1 MPKLKNHFRAG
12 KMNKDLDERLV
23 QEGEYRDALN
33 IQVASSEGSDVG
45 AIENLLG
52 NSPHINKVFN
62 KDTGAYTVFNE
73 STSSLDVFGIPDTGT
88 GQVKTLGAIKYDKTE
103 CIYWFITS
111 GTINSI
117 IEYDQS
123 TDVVSPIIVD
133 KNNVLKFSK
142 DHLITGINIIEGL
155 LFFTDDNSEPKGI
168 DIKRFKEASALSTSG
183 FSNHTEI
190 YGRDFI
196 EHDITVVKKSP
207 NSAPLVTKSDSARE
221 GVGTGIS
228 PLTTSKKFTRD
239 IANTNPVEF
248 ESIPSGESVTLSWSG
263 TPNYQIG
270 DILILKNEYS
280 AGNNDLEI
288 FEVTVQITA
297 SASQFSSVTAEI
309 LSNPDNMPNEV
320 LVWEVL
326 LQEDEAM
333 FEYKFP
339 RFAYRWKY
347 NDGQYSSFSPFTQA
361 VFLPNKFKYLS
372 ADGFNLG
379 MTNNL
384 RKLKIHGLETPPSD
398 VKEIEILY
406 KESNNNL
413 VYSVDEVP
421 LTNQELEI
429 ESELIHKVI
438 ESNQILR
445 PWDNV
450 PLKAK
455 AQEAIGN
462 RLVYANYLQNFN
474 VTDTLQTNF
483 FVSGTTNANPQTPEE
498 SIKSIRNYQLG
509 VVWRDGFGRE
519 TPVFTSKE
527 STLTLGGV
535 DANKT
540 NKLKAAISSDAPSWA
555 THYKYF
561 IKETANEYYN
571 LALDRFYLAEDG
583 NVWLSFPSSERNK
596 VDEETYLYLKK
607 QHDNDYNVKEV
618 PKYKIL
624 SISNKA
630 PDFIAEVAK
639 TIANADVEATASANP
654 GLDVTTFEFT
664 GPGGTSGDQD
674 ANPSFYTAFKAQN
687 FISIVK
693 GGSSTRDYEI
703 KSGGPTGEDNKFRVS
718 ITLPMEESFLDTITN
733 DSASTR
739 AFEVL
744 VKEKVIERKPEFEGR
759 FFVKIN
765 RDATFK
771 TNIIDAFGSVE
782 VNYGI
787 VQSSDIA
794 DVVPVGSGAA
804 IGGGDSAQGFGW
816 KDHRAVPTSP
826 SQTTSANTLT
836 PMKGRPVAQSK
847 IFSLV
852 WAGYSGGGGG
862 AINTGLTTHPIID
875 KYLQG
880 GENQTVRFYDASG
893 NKSEVYTV
901 VKPEVNWSRRGIN
914 NIFGGARQ
922 NASNARKWVDIEM
935 DRNFESGFSTAVGI
949 EIVEELTSSG
959 NDILSST
966 NPAVFETEPKEQAEL
981 DIYYEASDAFPIAQ
995 LATTK
1000 TLSWFNCYSFGN
1012 GVESDRIRD
1021 DFNAVRI
1028 GKGVKVSAVLDEPY
1042 AEERKGSGFIFS
1054 QIFNSTS
1061 GVNRLNQFIQ
1071 ALPITKDL
1079 NPAYGSIQK
1088 LHARDTDLI
1097 TLCEDKVLK
1106 VLANKDALFN
1116 ADGNSNIT
1124 SNKAVLG
1131 QTIPYIGE
1139 YGISKNPESYASYGF
1154 RSFFTDKNR
1163 GVVLRL
1169 SRNGLDEISSKGMS
1183 DYFSDKLST
1192 EKTIIGSYDDYSNC
1206 YNISFSDETVSYK
1219 QNLDGFPSRKS
1230 FVPQAAV
1237 SLNNKYYTFKGSQ
1250 IWSHDNP
1257 VRNNFYGLQ
1266 YKSTVKL
1273 IFNKEPS
1280 SIKNFKTIAYEGDS
1294 GWTVPLITTDQQTGK
1309 VPTFKAKEGLYY
1321 NFIKG
1326 NSSTWNGTSG
1336 TLNSK
1341 TFPTQGIDVLG
1352 SASGDLSPTTFTLT
1366 VKENND

>member
-1 MPKLKNHFRAG
+1 MPKIQQHFRAG

-23 QEGEYRDALN
+23 AKGEYRDALN
-33 IQVASSEGSDVG
+33 VQVSSSEGSDVG
-45 AIENLLG
+45 AIQNILG
-52 NSPHINKVFN
+52 NSAHIKNTFN
-62 KDTGAYTVFNE
+62 KDTGG
-73 STSSLDVFGIPDTGT
+73 STNYNAGSGSLDVFGIPNTC
-88 GQVKTLGAIKYDKTE
+88 KTIGSIKYDKTE
-103 CIYWFITS
+103 CIYYFVTS
-111 GTINSI
+111 DTLDAI
-117 IEYDQS
+117 IEYNQS
-123 TDVVSPIIVD
+123 TDVVSPVLVD
-133 KNNVLKFSK
+133 KNNVLNFSK
-142 DHLITGINIIEGL
+142 DKLITGINIIEGL

-168 DIKRFKEASALSTSG
+168 DIKRFREASIASTGG
-183 FSNHTEI
+183 FSNHTEV

-196 EHDITVVKKSP
+196 EHDITVIKKSP
-207 NSAPLVTKSDSARE
+207 NTAPLITKSDSARE

-239 IANTNPVEF
+239 IANTNPVEY

-270 DILILKNEYS
+270 DILVLKNEYS
-280 AGNNDLEI
+280 SGNNDLEI

-320 LVWEVL
+320 LIWEVL

-372 ADGFNLG
+372 ADGYNLG

-384 RKLKIHGLETPPSD
+384 RKLKIYGLETPPSD

-406 KESNNNL
+406 KESNSNL

-474 VTDTLQTNF
+474 VTDTLRTNF
-483 FVSGTTNANPQTPEE
+483 FVSGTTNANPKTPEE

-509 VVWRDGFGRE
+509 VVWRDTYGRE

-527 STLTLGGV
+527 STLTLSGI

-540 NKLKAAISSDAPSWA
+540 NKLKASVSSDAPSWA

-607 QHDNDYNVKEV
+607 QHDNDNNVKEV
-618 PKYKIL
+618 PKYKVL

-664 GPGGTSGDQD
+664 GPGGTDGDQD
-674 ANPSFYTAFKAQN
+674 NNPSFYTAFKAQN

-703 KSGGPTGEDNKFRVS
+703 KSGGPTGENNKFRVS
-718 ITLPMEESFLDTITN
+718 ITLPMEESFLDAITN

-744 VKEKVIERKPEFEGR
+744 VKEKVVERKPEFEGR

-794 DVVPVGSGAA
+794 DVVPVGNGAV

-816 KDHRAVPTSP
+816 KDHRHIPSSPITSQG
-826 SQTTSANTLT
+826 QTLM

-847 IFSLV
+847 FFSVV

-862 AINTGLTTHPIID
+862 PIDTGHNTHPIID

-914 NIFGGARQ
+914 GLFGGARQ
-922 NASNARKWVDIEM
+922 NASNSRKWVDIEM
-935 DRNFESGFSTAVGI
+935 DRNFESGFGTVTGI

-1042 AEERKGSGFIFS
+1042 AEERKGNGFIFS

-1061 GVNRLNQFIQ
+1061 GINRLNQFIQ

-1097 TLCEDKVLK
+1097 TLCEDKCLK

-1116 ADGNSNIT
+1116 ADGNSNVT

-1131 QTIPYIGE
+1131 QTIPYVGE
-1139 YGISKNPESYASYGF
+1139 YGISKNPESFASYGF
-1154 RSFFTDKNR
+1154 RAFFTDKNR

-1169 SRNGLDEISSKGMS
+1169 SRNGLDEISKQGMS
-1183 DYFSDKLST
+1183 DYFSDKLASET
-1192 EKTIIGSYDDYSNC
+1192 VVLGSYDDDKDC
-1206 YNISFSDETVSYK
+1206 YNVSFSDETVSYK
-1219 QNLDGFPSRKS
+1219 QGLEGWPTRKS
-1230 FVPQAAV
+1230 FVPESAV
-1237 SLNNKYYTFKGSQ
+1237 SLNNTYYTFKGSQ
-1250 IWSHDNP
+1250 IWSHDNE
-1257 VRNNFYGLQ
+1257 VRNNFYGVQ
-1266 YKSTVKL
+1266 YKSSVKL
-1273 IFNKEPS
+1273 IINDAPS

-1294 GWTVPLITTDQQTGK
+1294 GWVAPNVITDQQKGK
-1309 VPTFKAKEGLYY
+1309 VPSFKEKEGLYY

-1326 NSSTWNGTSG
+1326 QPSTWNGTSG
-1336 TLNSK
+1336 TLDTK

-1352 SASGDLSPTTFTLT
+1352 SRSGDLTPTTFTLT

>member
-1 MPKLKNHFRAG
+1 MPKIQQTFVKG

-23 QEGEYRDALN
+23 PKGEYRDALN
-33 IQVASSEGSDVG
+33 IQVATSEGSDVG
-45 AIENLLG
+45 AIQNILG
-52 NSPHINKVFN
+52 NSAHIKNSFN
-62 KDTGAYTVFNE
+62 KDTSL
-73 STSSLDVFGIPDTGT
+73 STNYSAGSGSLDVFGIP
-88 GQVKTLGAIKYDKTE
+88 KTCKTIGSIKYDKTE
-103 CIYWFITS
+103 CIYYFVTS
-111 GTINSI
+111 DTLDAI

-123 TDVVSPIIVD
+123 TDVVLPILVD
-133 KNNVLKFSK
+133 KNNVLNFNKEK
-142 DHLITGINIIEGL
+142 LITGINVIEGL
-155 LFFTDDNSEPKGI
+155 LFFTDDNSEPKGL
-168 DIKRFKEASALSTSG
+168 DIKRFREASALSTSG

-196 EHDITVVKKSP
+196 EHDVTVIKKSP
-207 NSAPLVTKSDSARE
+207 ISAPLVTKSDSARE

-248 ESIPSGESVTLSWSG
+248 ESIPSGVSVTLSWSG
-263 TPNYQIG
+263 TPNYKIG
-270 DILILKNEYS
+270 DILVLKNEYS
-280 AGNNDLEI
+280 AGNNDLQI

-309 LSNPDNMPNEV
+309 LSNPEDMVDEV

-347 NDGQYSSFSPFTQA
+347 NDGQYSSFSPFTQP
-361 VFLPNKFKYLS
+361 VFLPSKFKYLS
-372 ADGFNLG
+372 TDGFNLG

-384 RKLKIHGLETPPSD
+384 RKLKVHGLQTPPSD

-406 KESNNNL
+406 KETNSNN

-438 ESNQILR
+438 ETNQLLR
-445 PWDNV
+445 PYDNV

-455 AQEAIGN
+455 AQESVGN
-462 RLVYANYLQNFN
+462 RLLYGNYLQNFD
-474 VTDTLQTNF
+474 VADALQTNF
-483 FVSGTTNANPQTPEE
+483 FVSCTENPSPKTPEE

-509 VVWRDGFGRE
+509 VVWRDVYGRE

-527 STLTLGGV
+527 STLTLSGK
-535 DANKT
+535 DSYKT
-540 NKLKAAISSDAPSWA
+540 NKLKASVSSDAPPWA

-561 IKETANEYYN
+561 IKETSNEYYN

-618 PKYKIL
+618 PRYKIL
-624 SISNKA
+624 SISNSA

-654 GLDVTTFEFT
+654 GSDVTTFEFT
-664 GPGGTSGDQD
+664 GPGGTSASDPQ
-674 ANPSFYTAFKAQN
+674 ASNPSFYTAFKAQN

-718 ITLPMEESFLDTITN
+718 ITLPMEESFLDGITN
-733 DSASTR
+733 DSQA
-739 AFEVL
+739 AKEFEIL

-759 FFVKIN
+759 FFVKVN
-765 RDATFK
+765 RDASFK
-771 TNIIDAFGSVE
+771 TNIIDSFGSVE
-782 VNYGI
+782 ANYGI
-787 VQSSDIA
+787 VQSSDVP
-794 DVVPVGSGAA
+794 DVVPVGNGSS
-804 IGGGDSAQGFGW
+804 ISGGDSRQGFGW
-816 KDHRAVPTSP
+816 KDHRGPHLAD
-826 SQTTSANTLT
+826 
-836 PMKGRPVAQSK
+836 MEGRPRAQSNE
-847 IFSLV
+847 FSLV

-862 AINTGLTTHPIID
+862 AIRTGEPTHEIID

-893 NKSEVYTV
+893 NKSKVYTV
-901 VKPEVNWSRRGIN
+901 DKTETHYSRRGIN
-914 NIFGGARQ
+914 GVSFFGVGGGPRQ
-922 NASNARKWVDIEM
+922 NASNARKWVQIVMKE
-935 DRNFESGFSTAVGI
+935 NFESGFGTVTGI
-949 EIVEELTSSG
+949 EIVEELTSTG
-959 NDILSST
+959 NNVLSSS

-981 DIYYEASDAFPIAQ
+981 DIYYEASDAFPVSA

-1021 DFNAVRI
+1021 DFNATRI
-1028 GKGVKVSAVLDEPY
+1028 GKGVKASAVLDEPY
-1042 AEERKGSGFIFS
+1042 AEERKGNGLIFS

-1061 GVNRLNQFIQ
+1061 GVNRLNQFIL

-1097 TLCEDKVLK
+1097 TLCEDKCLK

-1116 ADGNSNIT
+1116 ADGNANVT
-1124 SNKAVLG
+1124 SNQAVLG
-1131 QTIPYIGE
+1131 QTIPYVGE
-1139 YGISKNPESYASYGF
+1139 FGISKNPESFASYGF
-1154 RSFFTDKNR
+1154 RAFFADKNR
-1163 GVVLRL
+1163 GTVLRL
-1169 SRNGLDEISSKGMS
+1169 SRNGLDEISKQGMS
-1183 DYFSDKLST
+1183 DYFSDKLAS
-1192 EKTIIGSYDDYSNC
+1192 ESVVLGSYDDDKDS

-1219 QNLDGFPSRKS
+1219 QGLQGWPTRKS
-1230 FVPQAAV
+1230 FVPESAV

-1250 IWSHDNP
+1250 IYSHDNET
-1257 VRNNFYGLQ
+1257 RNNFYGVQ
-1266 YKSTVKL
+1266 YKSSVKL
-1273 IFNKEPS
+1273 ILNDAPS
-1280 SIKNFKTIAYEGDS
+1280 SIKNFKTLAYEGDT
-1294 GWTVPLITTDQQTGK
+1294 GWVSPSIVTDQQKGK
-1309 VPTFKAKEGLYY
+1309 VPSFKAKEGLYY

-1326 NSSTWNGTSG
+1326 QPSTWDGTSG
-1336 TLNSK
+1336 SLSTK

-1352 SASGDLSPTTFTLT
+1352 SRSGDLTPTTFTLT

>member
-1 MPKLKNHFRAG
+1 MPKIQQHFRAG

-23 QEGEYRDALN
+23 AKGEYRDALN
-33 IQVASSEGSDVG
+33 VQVSSSEGSDVG
-45 AIENLLG
+45 AIQNILG
-52 NSPHINKVFN
+52 NSAHIKNTFN
-62 KDTGAYTVFNE
+62 KDTGG
-73 STSSLDVFGIPDTGT
+73 STNYNAGSGSLDVFGIP
-88 GQVKTLGAIKYDKTE
+88 KTCKTIGSIRYDKTE
-103 CIYWFITS
+103 CIYYFVTS
-111 GTINSI
+111 DTLDAV
-117 IEYDQS
+117 IEYNQS
-123 TDVVSPIIVD
+123 TDVVSPILVD
-133 KNNVLKFSK
+133 KNNILNFSK
-142 DHLITGINIIEGL
+142 DKLITGINIIEGL

-168 DIKRFKEASALSTSG
+168 DIKRFREASIASTSG
-183 FSNHTEI
+183 FSNHTEV

-196 EHDITVVKKSP
+196 EHDITVIKKSP
-207 NSAPLVTKSDSARE
+207 NTAPLITKSDSARE

-228 PLTTSKKFTRD
+228 PLSTSKKFTRNIPD
-239 IANTNPVEF
+239 TSPVEY

-270 DILILKNEYS
+270 DILVLKNEYS
-280 AGNNDLEI
+280 AGNNDLEV

-320 LVWEVL
+320 LIWEVL

-361 VFLPNKFKYLS
+361 VFLPSKFKYLS
-372 ADGFNLG
+372 ADGYNLG

-406 KESNNNL
+406 KESNSNL
-413 VYSVDEVP
+413 VYSVDDVP

-474 VTDTLQTNF
+474 VTDTLQTSF
-483 FVSGTTNANPQTPEE
+483 FVSGTNNANPQTPEE

-509 VVWRDGFGRE
+509 VVWRDTYGRE

-527 STLTLGGV
+527 STLTLGGIE
-535 DANKT
+535 ASKI
-540 NKLKAAISSDAPSWA
+540 NKLKAAVSSDAPSWA

-607 QHDNDYNVKEV
+607 QHDNDKNVKEV
-618 PKYKIL
+618 PKYKVL

-630 PDFIAEVAK
+630 PDFIAEIAK
-639 TIANADVEATASANP
+639 TIANADVNAVATSNP
-654 GLDVTTFEFT
+654 GVDVTTFEFT

-674 ANPSFYTAFKAQN
+674 TNPSFYTAFKAQN

-693 GGSSTRDYEI
+693 GGNATRDYEI
-703 KSGGPTGEDNKFRVS
+703 KSGGPTGTDNGFRVS
-718 ITLPMEESFLDTITN
+718 ITLPMEETFLDSITN
-733 DSASTR
+733 ADSSSR

-771 TNIIDAFGSVE
+771 SNIMDAFGSVD
-782 VNYGI
+782 VQYGI
-787 VQSSDIA
+787 VSSSDTPVIA
-794 DVVPVGSGAA
+794 PNVG
-804 IGGGDSAQGFGW
+804 IGTTGPGDSQQALSF
-816 KDHRAVPTSP
+816 KDRKNNPSGCKVPT
-826 SQTTSANTLT
+826 
-836 PMKGRPVAQSK
+836 AQSDK
-847 IFSLV
+847 FGLV
-852 WAGYSGGGGG
+852 WAAFSGGSDSPVNIGK
-862 AINTGLTTHPIID
+862 TSHPIID
-875 KYLQG
+875 KHLQG
-880 GENQTVRFYDASG
+880 PGADVRFYDASG
-893 NKSEVYTV
+893 NKSEVYNI
-901 VKPEVNWSRRGIN
+901 KESAVNASRRGYNGVSFLGISA
-914 NIFGGARQ
+914 GPRTT
-922 NASNARKWVDIEM
+922 ASNARKYAECVM
-935 DRNFESGFSTAVGI
+935 DRNFESGFTPVGI
-949 EIVEELTSSG
+949 EIVEELVSS
-959 NDILSST
+959 NNEVLSST

-1042 AEERKGSGFIFS
+1042 AEERKGNGFIFS

-1097 TLCEDKVLK
+1097 TLCEDKCLK

-1116 ADGNSNIT
+1116 ADGNSNVT

-1131 QTIPYIGE
+1131 QTIPYVGE
-1139 YGISKNPESYASYGF
+1139 YGISKNPESFASYGF
-1154 RSFFTDKNR
+1154 RAFFADKNR

-1169 SRNGLDEISSKGMS
+1169 SRNGLDEISKQGMS
-1183 DYFSDKLST
+1183 DYFSDKLAS
-1192 EKTIIGSYDDYSNC
+1192 ESVVLGSYDDDKDC

-1219 QNLDGFPSRKS
+1219 QGLEGWPTRKS
-1230 FVPQAAV
+1230 FVPESAV
-1237 SLNNKYYTFKGSQ
+1237 SLNNIYYTFKGSQ
-1250 IWSHDNP
+1250 IWSHDNEL
-1257 VRNNFYGLQ
+1257 RNNFYGVQ
-1266 YKSTVKL
+1266 YKSSVKL
-1273 IFNKEPS
+1273 IINDAPS
-1280 SIKNFKTIAYEGDS
+1280 SIKNFKTLAYEGDS
-1294 GWTVPLITTDQQTGK
+1294 GWTSPSIVTDQQKGK
-1309 VPTFKAKEGLYY
+1309 VPSFKEKEGLYY

-1326 NSSTWNGTSG
+1326 QASTWDGTSG
-1336 TLNSK
+1336 SLDTK

-1352 SASGDLSPTTFTLT
+1352 SRSGDLTPTTFTLT

>member
-239 IANTNPVEF
+239 IANTNPVEY

-270 DILILKNEYS
+270 DILVLKNEYS

-372 ADGFNLG
+372 ADGYNLG

-527 STLTLGGV
+527 STLTLGGI
-535 DANKT
+535 DASKI
-540 NKLKAAISSDAPSWA
+540 NKLKASVSSDAPSWA

-607 QHDNDYNVKEV
+607 QHDNDKNVKEV
-618 PKYKIL
+618 PKYKVL

-639 TIANADVEATASANP
+639 TIANADVNAVATSNP
-654 GLDVTTFEFT
+654 GVDVTTFEFT

-674 ANPSFYTAFKAQN
+674 TNPSFYTAFKAQN

-693 GGSSTRDYEI
+693 GGNVTRDYEI
-703 KSGGPTGEDNKFRVS
+703 KSGGPTGTDNGFRVS
-718 ITLPMEESFLDTITN
+718 ITLPMEETFLDSITN
-733 DSASTR
+733 ADSSSR

-771 TNIIDAFGSVE
+771 SNIIDAFGSVE

-787 VQSSDIA
+787 VSSSDVPEIA
-794 DVVPVGSGAA
+794 PNTGINKTGPGDPQQRLSFKDRKNNPSGC
-804 IGGGDSAQGFGW
+804 
-816 KDHRAVPTSP
+816 KVPT
-826 SQTTSANTLT
+826 
-836 PMKGRPVAQSK
+836 AQSDK
-847 IFSLV
+847 FGLV
-852 WAGYSGGGGG
+852 WAAFAGGSDSPVNIGK
-862 AINTGLTTHPIID
+862 ISHPIID
-875 KYLQG
+875 KHLQG
-880 GENQTVRFYDASG
+880 PGADVRFYDASG
-893 NKSEVYTV
+893 NKSEVYNI
-901 VKPEVNWSRRGIN
+901 KESEVNASRRGYN
-914 NIFGGARQ
+914 GYFGPRTT
-922 NASNARKWVDIEM
+922 ASNARKYAECVM
-935 DRNFESGFSTAVGI
+935 DRNFESGFTPVGI

-1124 SNKAVLG
+1124 SNQAVLG

-1230 FVPQAAV
+1230 FVPEAAV

>member
-1 MPKLKNHFRAG
+1 MPKIQQHFRAG

-23 QEGEYRDALN
+23 AKGEYRDALN
-33 IQVASSEGSDVG
+33 VQVSSSEGSDVG
-45 AIENLLG
+45 AIQNILG
-52 NSPHINKVFN
+52 NSAHIKNTFN
-62 KDTGAYTVFNE
+62 KDTGG
-73 STSSLDVFGIPDTGT
+73 STNYNAGSGSLDVFGIP
-88 GQVKTLGAIKYDKTE
+88 KTCKTIGSIRYDKTE
-103 CIYWFITS
+103 CIYYFVTS
-111 GTINSI
+111 DTLDAV
-117 IEYDQS
+117 IEYNQS
-123 TDVVSPIIVD
+123 TDVVSPILVD
-133 KNNVLKFSK
+133 KNNILNFSK
-142 DHLITGINIIEGL
+142 DKLITGINIIEGL

-168 DIKRFKEASALSTSG
+168 DIKRFREASIASTSG
-183 FSNHTEI
+183 FSNHTEV

-196 EHDITVVKKSP
+196 EHDITVIKKSP
-207 NSAPLVTKSDSARE
+207 NTAPLITKSDSARE

-228 PLTTSKKFTRD
+228 PLSTSKKFTRNIPD
-239 IANTNPVEF
+239 TSPVEY

-270 DILILKNEYS
+270 DILVLKNEYS
-280 AGNNDLEI
+280 AGNNDLEV

-320 LVWEVL
+320 LIWEVL

-361 VFLPNKFKYLS
+361 VFLPSKFKYLS
-372 ADGFNLG
+372 ADGYNLG

-406 KESNNNL
+406 KESNSNL
-413 VYSVDEVP
+413 VYSVDDVP

-474 VTDTLQTNF
+474 VTDTLQTSF
-483 FVSGTTNANPQTPEE
+483 FVSGTNNANPQTPEE

-509 VVWRDGFGRE
+509 VVWRDTYGRE

-527 STLTLGGV
+527 STLTLGGIE
-535 DANKT
+535 ASKI
-540 NKLKAAISSDAPSWA
+540 NKLKAAVSSDAPSWA

-607 QHDNDYNVKEV
+607 QHDNDKNVKEV
-618 PKYKIL
+618 PKYKVL

-674 ANPSFYTAFKAQN
+674 TNPSFYTAFKAQN

-693 GGSSTRDYEI
+693 GGNATRDYEI
-703 KSGGPTGEDNKFRVS
+703 KSGGPTGTDNGFRVS
-718 ITLPMEESFLDTITN
+718 ITLPMEETFLDSITN
-733 DSASTR
+733 ADSSSR

-771 TNIIDAFGSVE
+771 SNIMDAFGSVD
-782 VNYGI
+782 VQYGI
-787 VQSSDIA
+787 VSSSDTPVIA
-794 DVVPVGSGAA
+794 PNVG
-804 IGGGDSAQGFGW
+804 IGTTGPGDSQQALSF
-816 KDHRAVPTSP
+816 KDRKNNPSGCKVPT
-826 SQTTSANTLT
+826 
-836 PMKGRPVAQSK
+836 AQSDK
-847 IFSLV
+847 FGLV
-852 WAGYSGGGGG
+852 WAAFSGGSDSPVNIGK
-862 AINTGLTTHPIID
+862 TSHPIID
-875 KYLQG
+875 KHLQG
-880 GENQTVRFYDASG
+880 PGADVRFYDASG
-893 NKSEVYTV
+893 NKSEVYNI
-901 VKPEVNWSRRGIN
+901 KESAVNASRRGYNGVSFLGISA
-914 NIFGGARQ
+914 GPRTT
-922 NASNARKWVDIEM
+922 ASNARKYAECVM
-935 DRNFESGFSTAVGI
+935 DRNFESGFTPVGI
-949 EIVEELTSSG
+949 EIVEELVSS
-959 NDILSST
+959 NNEVLSST

-1042 AEERKGSGFIFS
+1042 AEERKGNGFIFS

-1097 TLCEDKVLK
+1097 TLCEDKCLK

-1116 ADGNSNIT
+1116 ADGNSNVT

-1131 QTIPYIGE
+1131 QTIPYVGE
-1139 YGISKNPESYASYGF
+1139 YGISKNPESFASYGF
-1154 RSFFTDKNR
+1154 RAFFADKNR

-1169 SRNGLDEISSKGMS
+1169 SRNGLDEISKQGMS
-1183 DYFSDKLST
+1183 DYFSDKLAS
-1192 EKTIIGSYDDYSNC
+1192 ESVVLGSYDDDKDC

-1219 QNLDGFPSRKS
+1219 QGLEGWPTRKS
-1230 FVPQAAV
+1230 FVPESAV
-1237 SLNNKYYTFKGSQ
+1237 SLNNIYYTFKGSQ
-1250 IWSHDNP
+1250 IWSHDNEL
-1257 VRNNFYGLQ
+1257 RNNFYGVQ
-1266 YKSTVKL
+1266 YKSSVKL
-1273 IFNKEPS
+1273 IINDAPS
-1280 SIKNFKTIAYEGDS
+1280 SIKNFKTLAYEGDS
-1294 GWTVPLITTDQQTGK
+1294 GWTSPSIVTDQQKGK
-1309 VPTFKAKEGLYY
+1309 VPSFKEKEGLYY

-1326 NSSTWNGTSG
+1326 QASTWDGTSG
-1336 TLNSK
+1336 SLDTK

-1352 SASGDLSPTTFTLT
+1352 SRSGDLTPTTFTLT

>member
-1 MPKLKNHFRAG
+1 MPKIQQHFRAG

-23 QEGEYRDALN
+23 AKGEYRDALN
-33 IQVASSEGSDVG
+33 VQVSSSEGSDVG
-45 AIENLLG
+45 AIQNILG
-52 NSPHINKVFN
+52 NSAHIKNTFN
-62 KDTGAYTVFNE
+62 KDTGG
-73 STSSLDVFGIPDTGT
+73 STNYNAGSGSLDVFGIP
-88 GQVKTLGAIKYDKTE
+88 KTCKTIGSIRYDKTE
-103 CIYWFITS
+103 CIYYFVTS
-111 GTINSI
+111 DTLDAV
-117 IEYDQS
+117 IEYNQS
-123 TDVVSPIIVD
+123 TDVISPILVD
-133 KNNVLKFSK
+133 KNNILNFSK
-142 DHLITGINIIEGL
+142 DKLITGINIIEGL

-168 DIKRFKEASALSTSG
+168 DIKRFREASIASTSG
-183 FSNHTEI
+183 FSNHTEV

-196 EHDITVVKKSP
+196 EHDITVIKKSP
-207 NSAPLVTKSDSARE
+207 NTAPLITKSDSARE

-228 PLTTSKKFTRD
+228 PLSTSKKFTRNIPD
-239 IANTNPVEF
+239 TSPVEY

-270 DILILKNEYS
+270 DILVLKNEYS
-280 AGNNDLEI
+280 AGNNDLEV

-320 LVWEVL
+320 LIWEVL

-361 VFLPNKFKYLS
+361 VFLPSKFKYLS
-372 ADGFNLG
+372 ADGYNLG

-406 KESNNNL
+406 KESNSNL
-413 VYSVDEVP
+413 VYSVDDVP

-474 VTDTLQTNF
+474 VTDTLQTSF
-483 FVSGTTNANPQTPEE
+483 FVSGTNNANPQTPEE

-509 VVWRDGFGRE
+509 VVWRDTYGRE

-527 STLTLGGV
+527 STLTLGGIE
-535 DANKT
+535 ASKI
-540 NKLKAAISSDAPSWA
+540 NKLKAAVSSDAPSWA

-607 QHDNDYNVKEV
+607 QHDNDKNVKEV
-618 PKYKIL
+618 PKYKVL

-630 PDFIAEVAK
+630 PDFIAEIAK
-639 TIANADVEATASANP
+639 TIANADVNAVATSNP
-654 GLDVTTFEFT
+654 GVDVTTFEFT

-674 ANPSFYTAFKAQN
+674 TNPSFYTAFKAQN

-693 GGSSTRDYEI
+693 GGNATRDYEI
-703 KSGGPTGEDNKFRVS
+703 KSGGPTGTDNGFRVS
-718 ITLPMEESFLDTITN
+718 ITLPMEETFLDSITN
-733 DSASTR
+733 ADSSSR

-771 TNIIDAFGSVE
+771 SNIMDAFGSVD
-782 VNYGI
+782 VQYGI
-787 VQSSDIA
+787 VSSSDTPVIA
-794 DVVPVGSGAA
+794 PNVG
-804 IGGGDSAQGFGW
+804 IGTTGPGDSQQALSF
-816 KDHRAVPTSP
+816 KDRKNNPSGCKVPT
-826 SQTTSANTLT
+826 
-836 PMKGRPVAQSK
+836 AQSDK
-847 IFSLV
+847 FGLV
-852 WAGYSGGGGG
+852 WAAFSGGSDSPVNIGK
-862 AINTGLTTHPIID
+862 TSHPIID
-875 KYLQG
+875 KHLQG
-880 GENQTVRFYDASG
+880 PGADVRFYDASG
-893 NKSEVYTV
+893 NKSEVYNI
-901 VKPEVNWSRRGIN
+901 KESAVNASRRGYNGVSFLGISA
-914 NIFGGARQ
+914 GPRTT
-922 NASNARKWVDIEM
+922 ASNARKYAECVM
-935 DRNFESGFSTAVGI
+935 DRNFESGFTPVGI
-949 EIVEELTSSG
+949 EIVEELVSS
-959 NDILSST
+959 NNEVLSST

-1042 AEERKGSGFIFS
+1042 AEERKGNGFIFS

-1097 TLCEDKVLK
+1097 TLCEDKCLK

-1116 ADGNSNIT
+1116 ADGNSNVT

-1131 QTIPYIGE
+1131 QTIPYVGE
-1139 YGISKNPESYASYGF
+1139 YGISKNPESFASYGF
-1154 RSFFTDKNR
+1154 RAFFADKNR

-1169 SRNGLDEISSKGMS
+1169 SRNGLDEISKQGMS
-1183 DYFSDKLST
+1183 DYFSDKLAS
-1192 EKTIIGSYDDYSNC
+1192 ESVVLGSYDDDKDC

-1219 QNLDGFPSRKS
+1219 QGLEGWPTRKS
-1230 FVPQAAV
+1230 FVPESAV
-1237 SLNNKYYTFKGSQ
+1237 SLNNIYYTFKGSQ
-1250 IWSHDNP
+1250 IWSHDNEL
-1257 VRNNFYGLQ
+1257 RNNFYGVQ
-1266 YKSTVKL
+1266 YKSSVKL
-1273 IFNKEPS
+1273 IINDAPS
-1280 SIKNFKTIAYEGDS
+1280 SIKNFKTLAYEGDS
-1294 GWTVPLITTDQQTGK
+1294 GWTSPSIVTDQQKGK
-1309 VPTFKAKEGLYY
+1309 VPSFKEKEGLYY

-1326 NSSTWNGTSG
+1326 QASTWDGTSG
-1336 TLNSK
+1336 SLDTK

-1352 SASGDLSPTTFTLT
+1352 SRSGDLTPTTFTLT

>member
-1 MPKLKNHFRAG
+1 MPKIQQHFRAG

-23 QEGEYRDALN
+23 AKGEYRDALN
-33 IQVASSEGSDVG
+33 VQVSSSEGSDVG
-45 AIENLLG
+45 AIQNILG
-52 NSPHINKVFN
+52 NSAHIKNTFN
-62 KDTGAYTVFNE
+62 KDTGG
-73 STSSLDVFGIPDTGT
+73 STNYNAGSGSLDVFGIP
-88 GQVKTLGAIKYDKTE
+88 KTCKTIGSIRYDKTE
-103 CIYWFITS
+103 CIYYFVTS
-111 GTINSI
+111 DTLDAV
-117 IEYDQS
+117 IEYNQS
-123 TDVVSPIIVD
+123 TDVVSPILVD
-133 KNNVLKFSK
+133 KNNILNFSK
-142 DHLITGINIIEGL
+142 DKLITGINIIEGL

-168 DIKRFKEASALSTSG
+168 DIKRFREASIASTSG
-183 FSNHTEI
+183 FSNHTEV

-196 EHDITVVKKSP
+196 EHDITVIKKSP
-207 NSAPLVTKSDSARE
+207 NTAPLITKSDSARE

-228 PLTTSKKFTRD
+228 PLSTSKKFTRNIPD
-239 IANTNPVEF
+239 TSPVEY

-270 DILILKNEYS
+270 DILVLKNEYS
-280 AGNNDLEI
+280 AGNNDLEV

-320 LVWEVL
+320 LIWEVL

-361 VFLPNKFKYLS
+361 VFLPSKFKYLS
-372 ADGFNLG
+372 ADGYNLG

-406 KESNNNL
+406 KESNSNL
-413 VYSVDEVP
+413 VYSVDDVP

-474 VTDTLQTNF
+474 VTDTLQTSF
-483 FVSGTTNANPQTPEE
+483 FVSGTNNANPQTPEE

-527 STLTLGGV
+527 STLTLGGI
-535 DANKT
+535 DASKT
-540 NKLKAAISSDAPSWA
+540 NKLKASVSSDAPSWA

-607 QHDNDYNVKEV
+607 QHDNDKNVKEV
-618 PKYKIL
+618 PKYKVL

-630 PDFIAEVAK
+630 PDFIAEIAK
-639 TIANADVEATASANP
+639 TIANADVNAVATSNP
-654 GLDVTTFEFT
+654 GVDVTTFEFT

-674 ANPSFYTAFKAQN
+674 TNPSFYTAFKAQN

-693 GGSSTRDYEI
+693 GGNATRDYEI
-703 KSGGPTGEDNKFRVS
+703 KSGGPTGTDNGFRVS
-718 ITLPMEESFLDTITN
+718 ITLPMEETFLDSITN
-733 DSASTR
+733 ADSSSR

-771 TNIIDAFGSVE
+771 SNIMDAFGSVD
-782 VNYGI
+782 VQYGI
-787 VQSSDIA
+787 VSSSDTPVIA
-794 DVVPVGSGAA
+794 PNVG
-804 IGGGDSAQGFGW
+804 IGTTGPGDSQQALSF
-816 KDHRAVPTSP
+816 KDRKNNPSGCKVPT
-826 SQTTSANTLT
+826 
-836 PMKGRPVAQSK
+836 AQSDK
-847 IFSLV
+847 FGLV
-852 WAGYSGGGGG
+852 WAAFSGGSDSPVNIGK
-862 AINTGLTTHPIID
+862 TSHPIID
-875 KYLQG
+875 KHLQG
-880 GENQTVRFYDASG
+880 PGADVRFYDASG
-893 NKSEVYTV
+893 NKSEVYNI
-901 VKPEVNWSRRGIN
+901 KESAVNASRRGYNGVSFLGISA
-914 NIFGGARQ
+914 GPRTT
-922 NASNARKWVDIEM
+922 ASNARKYAECVM
-935 DRNFESGFSTAVGI
+935 DRNFESGFTPVGI
-949 EIVEELTSSG
+949 EIVEELVSS
-959 NDILSST
+959 NNEVLSST

-1042 AEERKGSGFIFS
+1042 AEERKGNGFIFS

-1097 TLCEDKVLK
+1097 TLCEDKCLK

-1116 ADGNSNIT
+1116 ADGNSNVT

-1131 QTIPYIGE
+1131 QTIPYVGE
-1139 YGISKNPESYASYGF
+1139 YGISKNPESFASYGF
-1154 RSFFTDKNR
+1154 RAFFADKNR

-1169 SRNGLDEISSKGMS
+1169 SRNGLDEISKQGMS
-1183 DYFSDKLST
+1183 DYFSDKLAS
-1192 EKTIIGSYDDYSNC
+1192 ESVVLGSYDDDKDC

-1219 QNLDGFPSRKS
+1219 QGLEGWPTRKS
-1230 FVPQAAV
+1230 FVPESAV
-1237 SLNNKYYTFKGSQ
+1237 SLNNIYYTFKGSQ
-1250 IWSHDNP
+1250 IWSHDNEL
-1257 VRNNFYGLQ
+1257 RNNFYGVQ
-1266 YKSTVKL
+1266 YKSSVKL
-1273 IFNKEPS
+1273 IINDAPS
-1280 SIKNFKTIAYEGDS
+1280 SIKNFKTLAYEGDS
-1294 GWTVPLITTDQQTGK
+1294 GWTSPSIVTDQQKGK
-1309 VPTFKAKEGLYY
+1309 VPSFKEKEGLYY

-1326 NSSTWNGTSG
+1326 QASTWDGTSG
-1336 TLNSK
+1336 SLDTK

-1352 SASGDLSPTTFTLT
+1352 SRSGDLTPTTFTLT

>member
-1 MPKLKNHFRAG
+1 MPKIQQHFRAG

-23 QEGEYRDALN
+23 AKGEYRDALN
-33 IQVASSEGSDVG
+33 VQVSSSEGSDVG
-45 AIENLLG
+45 AIQNILG
-52 NSPHINKVFN
+52 NSAHIKNTFN
-62 KDTGAYTVFNE
+62 KDTGASTNYNAE
-73 STSSLDVFGIPDTGT
+73 SGSLDVFGIPNTC
-88 GQVKTLGAIKYDKTE
+88 KTIGSIKYDKTE
-103 CIYWFITS
+103 CIYYFVTS
-111 GTINSI
+111 DTLDAV
-117 IEYDQS
+117 IEYNQS
-123 TDVVSPIIVD
+123 TDVVSPILVD
-133 KNNVLKFSK
+133 KNNILNFSK
-142 DHLITGINIIEGL
+142 DKLITGINIIEGL

-168 DIKRFKEASALSTSG
+168 DIKRFREASIASTSG
-183 FSNHTEI
+183 FSNHTEV

-196 EHDITVVKKSP
+196 EHDITVIKKSP
-207 NSAPLVTKSDSARE
+207 NTAPLITKSDSARE

-239 IANTNPVEF
+239 IANTNPVEY

-270 DILILKNEYS
+270 DILVLKNEYS

-372 ADGFNLG
+372 ADGYNLG

-406 KESNNNL
+406 KESNSNL

-421 LTNQELEI
+421 LNNQELEI

-483 FVSGTTNANPQTPEE
+483 FVSGTNNANPQTPEE

-509 VVWRDGFGRE
+509 VVWRDTYGRE

-527 STLTLGGV
+527 STLTLGGI
-535 DANKT
+535 DASKI
-540 NKLKAAISSDAPSWA
+540 NKLKAAVSSDAPPWA

-607 QHDNDYNVKEV
+607 QHDNDNNVKEV

-639 TIANADVEATASANP
+639 TIANADVNAVATSNP
-654 GLDVTTFEFT
+654 GVDVTTFEFT
-664 GPGGTSGDQD
+664 GPGGTGGDQD
-674 ANPSFYTAFKAQN
+674 TNPSFYTAFKAQN

-693 GGSSTRDYEI
+693 GGNATRDYEI
-703 KSGGPTGEDNKFRVS
+703 KSGGPTGTDNGFRVS
-718 ITLPMEESFLDTITN
+718 ITLPMEETFLDSITN
-733 DSASTR
+733 ADPGSR

-771 TNIIDAFGSVE
+771 SNIMDAFGSVE
-782 VNYGI
+782 VQYGI
-787 VQSSDIA
+787 VSSSD
-794 DVVPVGSGAA
+794 VPVIAPNTGIGTT
-804 IGGGDSAQGFGW
+804 GGGDSQQALSF
-816 KDHRAVPTSP
+816 KDRKNNPSGCKVPT
-826 SQTTSANTLT
+826 
-836 PMKGRPVAQSK
+836 AQSDK
-847 IFSLV
+847 FGLV
-852 WAGYSGGGGG
+852 WAAFSGGSSSPVDVGK
-862 AINTGLTTHPIID
+862 TSHPIID
-875 KYLQG
+875 KHLQG
-880 GENQTVRFYDASG
+880 PGADIRFYDASG
-893 NKSEVYTV
+893 NKSEVYNI
-901 VKPEVNWSRRGIN
+901 KESSVNASRRGYN
-914 NIFGGARQ
+914 GVFGTARTT
-922 NASNARKWVDIEM
+922 ASNARKYAECVM
-935 DRNFESGFSTAVGI
+935 DRNFQSGFTPVGI
-949 EIVEELTSSG
+949 EIVEELVSS
-959 NDILSST
+959 NNEVLSST

-1042 AEERKGSGFIFS
+1042 AEERKGNGFIFS

-1097 TLCEDKVLK
+1097 TLCEDKCLK

-1116 ADGNSNIT
+1116 ADGNSNVT

-1131 QTIPYIGE
+1131 QTIPYVGE
-1139 YGISKNPESYASYGF
+1139 YGISKNPESFASYGF
-1154 RSFFTDKNR
+1154 RAFFTDKNR

-1169 SRNGLDEISSKGMS
+1169 SRNGLDEISKQGMS
-1183 DYFSDKLST
+1183 DYFSDKLALESVVL
-1192 EKTIIGSYDDYSNC
+1192 GSYDDNKDC
-1206 YNISFSDETVSYK
+1206 YNVSFSDETVSYK
-1219 QNLDGFPSRKS
+1219 QGLEGWPTRKS
-1230 FVPQAAV
+1230 FVPESAV
-1237 SLNNKYYTFKGSQ
+1237 SLNNTYYTFKGSQ
-1250 IWSHDNP
+1250 IWSHDNE
-1257 VRNNFYGLQ
+1257 VRNNFYGVQ
-1266 YKSTVKL
+1266 YKSSVKL
-1273 IFNKEPS
+1273 IINDAPS
-1280 SIKNFKTIAYEGDS
+1280 SIKNFKTIAYEGDI
-1294 GWTVPLITTDQQTGK
+1294 GWVSPSVITDQQKGK
-1309 VPTFKAKEGLYY
+1309 VPSFKEKEGLYY

-1326 NSSTWNGTSG
+1326 QPSTWNGTSG
-1336 TLNSK
+1336 TLDTK

>member
-1 MPKLKNHFRAG
+1 MPKIQQHFRAG

-23 QEGEYRDALN
+23 AKGEYRDALN
-33 IQVASSEGSDVG
+33 VQVSSSEGSDVG
-45 AIENLLG
+45 AIQNILG
-52 NSPHINKVFN
+52 NSAHIKNTFN
-62 KDTGAYTVFNE
+62 KDTGG
-73 STSSLDVFGIPDTGT
+73 STNYNAGSGSLDVFGIPNTC
-88 GQVKTLGAIKYDKTE
+88 KTIGSIKYDKTE
-103 CIYWFITS
+103 CIYYFVTS
-111 GTINSI
+111 DTLDAV
-117 IEYDQS
+117 IEYNQS
-123 TDVVSPIIVD
+123 TDVVSPVLVD
-133 KNNVLKFSK
+133 KNNVLNFSK
-142 DHLITGINIIEGL
+142 DKLITGINIIEGL

-168 DIKRFKEASALSTSG
+168 DIKRFREASIASTGG
-183 FSNHTEI
+183 FSNHTEV

-196 EHDITVVKKSP
+196 EHDITVIKKSP
-207 NSAPLVTKSDSARE
+207 NTAPLITKSDSARE

-239 IANTNPVEF
+239 IANTNPVEY

-270 DILILKNEYS
+270 DILVLKNEYS
-280 AGNNDLEI
+280 AANNDVEI

-320 LVWEVL
+320 LIWEVL

-372 ADGFNLG
+372 ADGYNLG

-384 RKLKIHGLETPPSD
+384 RKLKIYGLETPPSD

-406 KESNNNL
+406 KESNSNL

-474 VTDTLQTNF
+474 VTDTLRTNF

-509 VVWRDGFGRE
+509 VVWRDTYGRE

-527 STLTLGGV
+527 STLTLGGI
-535 DANKT
+535 DANKI
-540 NKLKAAISSDAPSWA
+540 NKLKAAVSSDAPSWA

-607 QHDNDYNVKEV
+607 QHDNDNNVKEV
-618 PKYKIL
+618 PKYKVL

-639 TIANADVEATASANP
+639 TIANADVNAVATSNP
-654 GLDVTTFEFT
+654 GVDVTTFEFT

-674 ANPSFYTAFKAQN
+674 TNPSFYTAFKAQN
-687 FISIVK
+687 FISIIK
-693 GGSSTRDYEI
+693 GGNATRDYEI
-703 KSGGPTGEDNKFRVS
+703 KSGGPTGTNNGFRVS
-718 ITLPMEESFLDTITN
+718 ITLPMEETFLDSITN
-733 DSASTR
+733 ADPGSR

-771 TNIIDAFGSVE
+771 SNIMDAFGSVDVE
-782 VNYGI
+782 YGI
-787 VQSSDIA
+787 VSSSD
-794 DVVPVGSGAA
+794 VPVIAPNTGIGTFGSG
-804 IGGGDSAQGFGW
+804 DSQQALSF
-816 KDHRAVPTSP
+816 KDRRNNPSGCKVPT
-826 SQTTSANTLT
+826 
-836 PMKGRPVAQSK
+836 AQSDK
-847 IFSLV
+847 FGLV
-852 WAGYSGGGGG
+852 WAGFSGGSSSPVDVGK
-862 AINTGLTTHPIID
+862 TSHPIID
-875 KYLQG
+875 KHLQG
-880 GENQTVRFYDASG
+880 PGADIRFYDASG
-893 NKSEVYTV
+893 NKSEIYNI
-901 VKPEVNWSRRGIN
+901 KESSVNGSRRGYN
-914 NIFGGARQ
+914 GVGGPRKTP
-922 NASNARKWVDIEM
+922 SNSRKYAECVM
-935 DRNFESGFSTAVGI
+935 DRNFESGFTPVGI
-949 EIVEELTSSG
+949 EIVEELVAT
-959 NDILSST
+959 NNEVLSST

-1042 AEERKGSGFIFS
+1042 AEERKGNGFIFS

-1097 TLCEDKVLK
+1097 TLCEDKCLK

-1116 ADGNSNIT
+1116 ADGNSNVT

-1131 QTIPYIGE
+1131 QTIPYVGE
-1139 YGISKNPESYASYGF
+1139 YGISKNPESFASYGF
-1154 RSFFTDKNR
+1154 RAFFADKNR

-1169 SRNGLDEISSKGMS
+1169 SRNGLDEISKQGMS
-1183 DYFSDKLST
+1183 DYFSDKLASET
-1192 EKTIIGSYDDYSNC
+1192 VVLGSYDDDKDC
-1206 YNISFSDETVSYK
+1206 YNVSFSDETVSYK
-1219 QNLDGFPSRKS
+1219 QGLEGWPTRKS
-1230 FVPQAAV
+1230 FVPESAV
-1237 SLNNKYYTFKGSQ
+1237 SLNNTYYTFKGSQ
-1250 IWSHDNP
+1250 IWSHDNE
-1257 VRNNFYGLQ
+1257 VRNNFYGVQ
-1266 YKSTVKL
+1266 YKSSVKL
-1273 IFNKEPS
+1273 IINDAPS

-1294 GWTVPLITTDQQTGK
+1294 GWVAPNVITDQQKGK
-1309 VPTFKAKEGLYY
+1309 VPSFKEKEGLYY

-1326 NSSTWNGTSG
+1326 QPSTWNGTSG
-1336 TLNSK
+1336 TLDTK

-1352 SASGDLSPTTFTLT
+1352 SATGDLSPTTFTLT

>member
-1 MPKLKNHFRAG
+1 MPKIQQHFRAG

-23 QEGEYRDALN
+23 AKGEYRDALN
-33 IQVASSEGSDVG
+33 VQVSSSEGSDVG
-45 AIENLLG
+45 AIQNILG
-52 NSPHINKVFN
+52 NSAHIKNTFN
-62 KDTGAYTVFNE
+62 KDTGG
-73 STSSLDVFGIPDTGT
+73 STNYNAGSGSLDVFGIPNTC
-88 GQVKTLGAIKYDKTE
+88 KTIGSIRYDKTE
-103 CIYWFITS
+103 CIYYFVTS
-111 GTINSI
+111 DTLDAV
-117 IEYDQS
+117 IEYNQS
-123 TDVVSPIIVD
+123 TDVVSPILVD
-133 KNNVLKFSK
+133 KNNILNFSK
-142 DHLITGINIIEGL
+142 DKLITGINIIEGL

-168 DIKRFKEASALSTSG
+168 DIKRFREASIASTSG
-183 FSNHTEI
+183 FSNHTEV

-196 EHDITVVKKSP
+196 EHDITVIKKSP
-207 NSAPLVTKSDSARE
+207 NTAPLITKSDSARE

-228 PLTTSKKFTRD
+228 PLTTSKKFTRN
-239 IANTNPVEF
+239 IPGTNPVEY

-270 DILILKNEYS
+270 DILVLKNEYS
-280 AGNNDLEI
+280 SGNNDLEI

-297 SASQFSSVTAEI
+297 STSQFSSVTAEI
-309 LSNPDNMPNEV
+309 LSNPDNMPDEV
-320 LVWEVL
+320 LIWEVL

-361 VFLPNKFKYLS
+361 VFLPSKFKYLS
-372 ADGFNLG
+372 ADGYNLG

-406 KESNNNL
+406 KESNSNL

-474 VTDTLQTNF
+474 VTDTLRTNF
-483 FVSGTTNANPQTPEE
+483 FVSGTTNANPQTPQE

-509 VVWRDGFGRE
+509 VVWRDVYGRE

-527 STLTLGGV
+527 STLTLGGI
-535 DANKT
+535 DANKI
-540 NKLKAAISSDAPSWA
+540 NKLKAAVSSDAPSWA

-607 QHDNDYNVKEV
+607 QHDNDNNVKEV
-618 PKYKIL
+618 PKYKVL

-639 TIANADVEATASANP
+639 TIANADVNAVATSNP
-654 GLDVTTFEFT
+654 GVDVTTFEFT
-664 GPGGTSGDQD
+664 GPGGTNGDQD
-674 ANPSFYTAFKAQN
+674 TNPSFYTAFKAQN

-693 GGSSTRDYEI
+693 GGNATRDYEI
-703 KSGGPTGEDNKFRVS
+703 KSGGPTGTDNGFRVS
-718 ITLPMEESFLDTITN
+718 ITLPMEETFLDSITN
-733 DSASTR
+733 ADPGSR

-771 TNIIDAFGSVE
+771 SNIMDAFGSVD
-782 VNYGI
+782 VQYGI
-787 VQSSDIA
+787 VSSSDTPVIA
-794 DVVPVGSGAA
+794 PNTGIGKVGSG
-804 IGGGDSAQGFGW
+804 DSQQALSF
-816 KDHRAVPTSP
+816 KDRRNNPSGCKVPT
-826 SQTTSANTLT
+826 
-836 PMKGRPVAQSK
+836 AQSDK
-847 IFSLV
+847 FGLV
-852 WAGYSGGGGG
+852 WAAFSGGADSPVDIGK
-862 AINTGLTTHPIID
+862 TSHPIID
-875 KYLQG
+875 KHLQG
-880 GENQTVRFYDASG
+880 PGADVRFYDASG
-893 NKSEVYTV
+893 NKSEVYNI
-901 VKPEVNWSRRGIN
+901 KESNVNASRRGYN
-914 NIFGGARQ
+914 GYFNSPRTT
-922 NASNARKWVDIEM
+922 ASNARKYAECVM
-935 DRNFESGFSTAVGI
+935 DRNFETGFTPVGI
-949 EIVEELTSSG
+949 EIVEELVAT
-959 NDILSST
+959 NNEVLSSI

-1042 AEERKGSGFIFS
+1042 AEERKGNGFIFS

-1097 TLCEDKVLK
+1097 TLCEDKCLK

-1116 ADGNSNIT
+1116 ADGNSNVT

-1131 QTIPYIGE
+1131 QTIPYVGE
-1139 YGISKNPESYASYGF
+1139 YGISKNPESFASYGF
-1154 RSFFTDKNR
+1154 RAFFADKNR

-1169 SRNGLDEISSKGMS
+1169 SRNGLDEISKQGMS
-1183 DYFSDKLST
+1183 DYFSDKLAS
-1192 EKTIIGSYDDYSNC
+1192 ESVVLGSYDDDKNC

-1219 QNLDGFPSRKS
+1219 QGLEGWPTRKS
-1230 FVPQAAV
+1230 FVPESAV
-1237 SLNNKYYTFKGSQ
+1237 SLNNIYYTFKGSQ
-1250 IWSHDNP
+1250 IWSHDNEL
-1257 VRNNFYGLQ
+1257 RNNFYGVQ
-1266 YKSTVKL
+1266 YKSSVKL
-1273 IFNKEPS
+1273 IINDAPS
-1280 SIKNFKTIAYEGDS
+1280 SIKNFKTLAYEGDS
-1294 GWTVPLITTDQQTGK
+1294 GWTSPSIVTDQQKGK
-1309 VPTFKAKEGLYY
+1309 VPSFKEKEGLYY

-1326 NSSTWNGTSG
+1326 QPSTWDGTSG
-1336 TLNSK
+1336 TLDTK
-1341 TFPTQGIDVLG
+1341 TFPTQGIDILG
-1352 SASGDLSPTTFTLT
+1352 SATGDLTPTTFTLT

>member
-519 TPVFTSKE
+519 TPVF
-527 STLTLGGV
+527 
-535 DANKT
+535 
-540 NKLKAAISSDAPSWA
+540 
-555 THYKYF
+555 Y
-561 IKETANEYYN
+561 
-571 LALDRFYLAEDG
+571 
-583 NVWLSFPSSERNK
+583 
-596 VDEETYLYLKK
+596 
-607 QHDNDYNVKEV
+607 
-618 PKYKIL
+618 
-624 SISNKA
+624 
-630 PDFIAEVAK
+630 
-639 TIANADVEATASANP
+639 
-654 GLDVTTFEFT
+654 
-664 GPGGTSGDQD
+664 
-674 ANPSFYTAFKAQN
+674 
-687 FISIVK
+687 
-693 GGSSTRDYEI
+693 
-703 KSGGPTGEDNKFRVS
+703 
-718 ITLPMEESFLDTITN
+718 
-733 DSASTR
+733 
-739 AFEVL
+739 
-744 VKEKVIERKPEFEGR
+744 
-759 FFVKIN
+759 
-765 RDATFK
+765 
-771 TNIIDAFGSVE
+771 
-782 VNYGI
+782 
-787 VQSSDIA
+787 
-794 DVVPVGSGAA
+794 
-804 IGGGDSAQGFGW
+804 
-816 KDHRAVPTSP
+816 
-826 SQTTSANTLT
+826 
-836 PMKGRPVAQSK
+836 
-847 IFSLV
+847 
-852 WAGYSGGGGG
+852 
-862 AINTGLTTHPIID
+862 
-875 KYLQG
+875 
-880 GENQTVRFYDASG
+880 
-893 NKSEVYTV
+893 
-901 VKPEVNWSRRGIN
+901 
-914 NIFGGARQ
+914 
-922 NASNARKWVDIEM
+922 
-935 DRNFESGFSTAVGI
+935 
-949 EIVEELTSSG
+949 
-959 NDILSST
+959 
-966 NPAVFETEPKEQAEL
+966 
-981 DIYYEASDAFPIAQ
+981 
-995 LATTK
+995 
-1000 TLSWFNCYSFGN
+1000 
-1012 GVESDRIRD
+1012 
-1021 DFNAVRI
+1021 
-1028 GKGVKVSAVLDEPY
+1028 
-1042 AEERKGSGFIFS
+1042 
-1054 QIFNSTS
+1054 
-1061 GVNRLNQFIQ
+1061 
-1071 ALPITKDL
+1071 
-1079 NPAYGSIQK
+1079 
-1088 LHARDTDLI
+1088 
-1097 TLCEDKVLK
+1097 
-1106 VLANKDALFN
+1106 
-1116 ADGNSNIT
+1116 
-1124 SNKAVLG
+1124 
-1131 QTIPYIGE
+1131 
-1139 YGISKNPESYASYGF
+1139 
-1154 RSFFTDKNR
+1154 
-1163 GVVLRL
+1163 
-1169 SRNGLDEISSKGMS
+1169 
-1183 DYFSDKLST
+1183 
-1192 EKTIIGSYDDYSNC
+1192 
-1206 YNISFSDETVSYK
+1206 
-1219 QNLDGFPSRKS
+1219 
-1230 FVPQAAV
+1230 
-1237 SLNNKYYTFKGSQ
+1237 
-1250 IWSHDNP
+1250 
-1257 VRNNFYGLQ
+1257 
-1266 YKSTVKL
+1266 
-1273 IFNKEPS
+1273 
-1280 SIKNFKTIAYEGDS
+1280 
-1294 GWTVPLITTDQQTGK
+1294 
-1309 VPTFKAKEGLYY
+1309 
-1321 NFIKG
+1321 
-1326 NSSTWNGTSG
+1326 
-1336 TLNSK
+1336 
-1341 TFPTQGIDVLG
+1341 
-1352 SASGDLSPTTFTLT
+1352 
-1366 VKENND
+1366 

>member
-1 MPKLKNHFRAG
+1 MPKIQQHFRAG

-23 QEGEYRDALN
+23 AKGEYRDALN
-33 IQVASSEGSDVG
+33 VQVSSSEGSDVG
-45 AIENLLG
+45 AIQNILG
-52 NSPHINKVFN
+52 NSAHIKNTFN
-62 KDTGAYTVFNE
+62 KDTGG
-73 STSSLDVFGIPDTGT
+73 STNYNAGSGSLDVFGIP
-88 GQVKTLGAIKYDKTE
+88 KTCKTIGSIRYDKTE
-103 CIYWFITS
+103 CIYYFVTS
-111 GTINSI
+111 DTLDAV
-117 IEYDQS
+117 IEYNQS
-123 TDVVSPIIVD
+123 TDVVSPILVD
-133 KNNVLKFSK
+133 KNNILNFSK
-142 DHLITGINIIEGL
+142 DKLITGINIIEGL

-168 DIKRFKEASALSTSG
+168 DIKRFREASIASTSG
-183 FSNHTEI
+183 FSNHTEV

-196 EHDITVVKKSP
+196 EHDITVIKKSP
-207 NSAPLVTKSDSARE
+207 NTAPLITKSDSARE

-228 PLTTSKKFTRD
+228 PLSTSKKFTRNIPD
-239 IANTNPVEF
+239 TSPVEY

-270 DILILKNEYS
+270 DILVLKNEYS
-280 AGNNDLEI
+280 AGNNDLEV

-320 LVWEVL
+320 LIWEVL

-361 VFLPNKFKYLS
+361 VFLPSKFKYLS
-372 ADGFNLG
+372 ADGYNLG

-406 KESNNNL
+406 KESNSNL
-413 VYSVDEVP
+413 VYSVDDVP

-474 VTDTLQTNF
+474 VTDTLQTSF

-509 VVWRDGFGRE
+509 VVWRDTYGRE

-527 STLTLGGV
+527 STLTLGGIE
-535 DANKT
+535 ASKI
-540 NKLKAAISSDAPSWA
+540 NKLKAAVSSDAPSWA

-607 QHDNDYNVKEV
+607 QHDNDKNVKEV
-618 PKYKIL
+618 PKYKVL

-630 PDFIAEVAK
+630 PDFIAEIAK
-639 TIANADVEATASANP
+639 TIANADVNAVATSNP
-654 GLDVTTFEFT
+654 GVDVTTFEFT

-674 ANPSFYTAFKAQN
+674 TNPSFYTAFKAQN

-693 GGSSTRDYEI
+693 GGNATRDYEI
-703 KSGGPTGEDNKFRVS
+703 KSGGPTGTDNGFRVS
-718 ITLPMEESFLDTITN
+718 ITLPMEETFLDSITN
-733 DSASTR
+733 ADSSSR

-771 TNIIDAFGSVE
+771 SNIMDAFGSVD
-782 VNYGI
+782 VQYGI
-787 VQSSDIA
+787 VSSSDTPVIA
-794 DVVPVGSGAA
+794 PNVG
-804 IGGGDSAQGFGW
+804 IGTTGPGDSQQALSF
-816 KDHRAVPTSP
+816 KDRKNNPSGCKVPT
-826 SQTTSANTLT
+826 
-836 PMKGRPVAQSK
+836 AQSDK
-847 IFSLV
+847 FGLV
-852 WAGYSGGGGG
+852 WAAFSGGSDSPVNIGK
-862 AINTGLTTHPIID
+862 TSHPIID
-875 KYLQG
+875 KHLQG
-880 GENQTVRFYDASG
+880 PGADVRFYDASG
-893 NKSEVYTV
+893 NKSEVYNI
-901 VKPEVNWSRRGIN
+901 KESAVNASRRGYNGVSFLGISA
-914 NIFGGARQ
+914 GPRTT
-922 NASNARKWVDIEM
+922 ASNARKYAECVM
-935 DRNFESGFSTAVGI
+935 DRNFESGFTPVGI
-949 EIVEELTSSG
+949 EIVEELVSS
-959 NDILSST
+959 NNEVLSST

-1042 AEERKGSGFIFS
+1042 AEERKGNGFIFS

-1097 TLCEDKVLK
+1097 TLCEDKCLK

-1116 ADGNSNIT
+1116 ADGNSNVT

-1131 QTIPYIGE
+1131 QTIPYVGE
-1139 YGISKNPESYASYGF
+1139 YGISKNPESFASYGF
-1154 RSFFTDKNR
+1154 RAFFADKNR

-1169 SRNGLDEISSKGMS
+1169 SRNGLDEISKQGMS
-1183 DYFSDKLST
+1183 DYFSDKLAS
-1192 EKTIIGSYDDYSNC
+1192 ESVVLGSYDDDKDC

-1219 QNLDGFPSRKS
+1219 QGLEGWPTRKS
-1230 FVPQAAV
+1230 FVPESAV
-1237 SLNNKYYTFKGSQ
+1237 SLNNIYYTFKGSQ
-1250 IWSHDNP
+1250 IWSHDNEL
-1257 VRNNFYGLQ
+1257 RNNFYGVQ
-1266 YKSTVKL
+1266 YKSSVKL
-1273 IFNKEPS
+1273 IINDAPS
-1280 SIKNFKTIAYEGDS
+1280 SIKNFKTLAYEGDS
-1294 GWTVPLITTDQQTGK
+1294 GWTSPSIVTDQQKGK
-1309 VPTFKAKEGLYY
+1309 VPSFKEKEGLYY

-1326 NSSTWNGTSG
+1326 QASTWDGTSG
-1336 TLNSK
+1336 SLDTK

-1352 SASGDLSPTTFTLT
+1352 SRSGDLTPTTFTLT